1 MRRRT
6 RAVAVA
12 AALGL
17 AGCASVTL
25 EPGYYWQTVT
35 GHLDVMRRARPID
48 AVIADP
54 ATDPTLRARLEMARE
69 IRRFAS
75 RELALPDNGS
85 YASYADLQRPF
96 VVWNVFATPE
106 LSLQLERWCFPVA
119 GCVSYRGYY
128 SREDADRFADAL
140 RARGLE
146 AYVGGVPAYS
156 TLGWFDDPVLS
167 SFVHYPPAEL
177 ARLVFHELAHQLL
190 YVSGDTPFNE
200 SFATAVEEAGVERWL
215 AARGDPALERAYREH
230 AGRRRE
236 FIALLRRSK
245 DALQAVYAGAADD
258 DARRE
263 GKRRALDAMLD
274 DYAALKASWG
284 GFAGYDRFFAQR
296 PSNPQ
301 LAAVGAYNDLL
312 PAFRALLA
320 REGGDLPRFY
330 AAVRELAALP
340 RPQRQERL
348 AALAAPADS
357 AAATS
362 DAAAGVAA
370 RVPADAGR

>member
-1 MRRRT
+1 
-6 RAVAVA
+6 
-12 AALGL
+12 
-17 AGCASVTL
+17 
-25 EPGYYWQTVT
+25 
-35 GHLDVMRRARPID
+35 MRRARPID

-140 RARGLE
+140 LARGLE